1 MANCKRWQVDGL
13 VEYFV
18 AGIKLHP
25 AGLPVQIRH
34 MVTHWE
40 GGIFGGSIE
49 LRSDYLFKSSFR
61 SCNRSY
67 QWHGIAE
74 DKDRKYRSTNI
85 LFSVKNIDCSL
96 FVAADG
102 SEQIFWL
109 STAQM
114 NTLSKI
120 SQLIKLKQML
130 ALKLCISNNIS
141 FYLNLAWATHVASKK
156 YQYWCKISTNTLW
169 PSIIAVIFL
178 SIKWV
183 LWENKNHPVL
193 WFRGICK
200 DKRMKSFLNIINPHH
215 KRIMIDL

>member
-1 MANCKRWQVDGL
+1 MSGQFCDVFFYHHPSPSHGSVAFYLKGLPDTSWPERELRIVMTGQFFNIIERMANCKRWQVDGL
-13 VEYFV
+13 VEDFV

-49 LRSDYLFKSSFR
+49 LRLDYLFKSSFR

-120 SQLIKLKQML
+120 SQ
-130 ALKLCISNNIS
+130 
-141 FYLNLAWATHVASKK
+141 
-156 YQYWCKISTNTLW
+156 
-169 PSIIAVIFL
+169 
-178 SIKWV
+178 
-183 LWENKNHPVL
+183 
-193 WFRGICK
+193 
-200 DKRMKSFLNIINPHH
+200 
-215 KRIMIDL
+215 